1 MCVCVRLNV
10 FQASA
15 IPFVAYGFWIKLCD
29 SAVWSFHM
37 AVDLALMRSS
47 YARIQLYERL
57 HGAVLAV
64 AWRTKELQNLTKE
77 VGDALLEIEMH
88 MDQLEATPVRH
99 YGSKIEQIHKAYT
112 KAGPVVEDACDC
124 IKGI

>member
-1 MCVCVRLNV
+1 
-10 FQASA
+10 
-15 IPFVAYGFWIKLCD
+15 
-29 SAVWSFHM
+29 M

-57 HGAVLAV
+57 HGAVLEAERFLL
-64 AWRTKELQNLTKE
+64 RTKDLQNLTKE
-77 VGDALLEIEMH
+77 VGEALLEIEMH

-112 KAGPVVEDACDC
+112 KAGPVVEDAIRCM
-124 IKGI
+124 KGIWFLEA